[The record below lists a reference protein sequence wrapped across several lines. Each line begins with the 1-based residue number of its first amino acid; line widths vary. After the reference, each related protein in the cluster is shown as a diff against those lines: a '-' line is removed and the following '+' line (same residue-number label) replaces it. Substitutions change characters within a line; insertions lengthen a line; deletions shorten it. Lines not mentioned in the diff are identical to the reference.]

1 MTPRNQLLRRQ
12 ISGLLI
18 IAAVILIIALCRA
31 DLHALF
37 PHGWWCV

>member
-1 MTPRNQLLRRQ
+1 MTSPKQLLRRQ

-18 IAAVILIIALCRA
+18 IAAIILILAIYRA

-37 PHGWWCV
+37 PPGWWRF